1 MMDGQFMIVA
11 SARLQQLGLV
21 CHGHRG
27 METFGIWFLAT
38 HKENLIVNTASGL
51 PIPPINVAELLRQ
64 LLSGDLDTYK
74 SPANQ
79 RSVMSG
85 TILNAASLAVSIFMP
100 ALPAMA
106 TPSRIV
112 IIS

>member
-1 MMDGQFMIVA
+1 MVIT
-11 SARLQQLGLV
+11 SSRLQLLGLA

-51 PIPPINVAELLRQ
+51 PIPLINVAELPRHLQ
-64 LLSGDLDTYK
+64 SGNLEMQK

-85 TILNAASLAVSIFMP
+85 TTLNAASLAVSIFTP
-100 ALPAMA
+100 ALPAMVI
-106 TPSRIV
+106 PSRIV

>member
-1 MMDGQFMIVA
+1 MIVA

-38 HKENLIVNTASGL
+38 HKENLIVNTAS
-51 PIPPINVAELLRQ
+51 INVAELLRQ
-64 LLSGDLDTYK
+64 LQSGDLDTYK

>member
-1 MMDGQFMIVA
+1 MGTEGW
-11 SARLQQLGLV
+11 RPLV
-21 CHGHRG
+21 YG
-27 METFGIWFLAT
+27 FLAT

-64 LLSGDLDTYK
+64 LQSGDLDTYK